1 MEIQANHTT
10 KLLNAKCE
18 YVLAVDNLA
27 KKLEYGESIECCVNN
42 LFLASRLI
50 GRLECYCFEDL
61 VLVETEILSVF
72 SVTMP
77 STLSS
82 ATTYSLALNGTYVA
96 TDVSDGSLGLDG
108 VFEELLIQ
116 AGLTYSVG
124 AGREST
130 EFTITANCDTT
141 DIFFKKD
148 AIAGPQYTVFSP
160 FRLGACSVGCCDN
173 CIKQSDLNEMYS
185 VLDQLLS

>member
-42 LFLASRLI
+42 FFLASRLI

-82 ATTYSLALNGTYVA
+82 ATTYSLAVNGIYVA
-96 TDVSDGSLGLDG
+96 TYISNGSLGLDG

-148 AIAGPQYTVFSP
+148 TIAGPQYTVFSP
-160 FRLGACSVGCCDN
+160 SILGACSVGCCDN